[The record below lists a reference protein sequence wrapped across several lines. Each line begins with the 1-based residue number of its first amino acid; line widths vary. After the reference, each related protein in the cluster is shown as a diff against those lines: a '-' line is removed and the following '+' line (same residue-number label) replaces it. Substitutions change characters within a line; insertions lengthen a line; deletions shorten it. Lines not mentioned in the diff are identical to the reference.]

1 MNKFDIK
8 DGEYTSTIYGLIKEQ
23 RFNEAIA
30 ILTYIYDT
38 NTSSRAAL
46 SLLAYCHYYMQ
57 ERNCIEMFYL
67 NSTLNFGIP
76 PGFVFQLEIYYKKVD
91 RLLNGLTA
99 QQKGTTD

>member
-23 RFNEAIA
+23 RFTEAIA

-76 PGFVFQLEIYYKKVD
+76 PVL
-91 RLLNGLTA
+91 
-99 QQKGTTD
+99 

>member
-30 ILTYIYDT
+30 ILTYIYDS
-38 NTSSRAAL
+38 NPSSRAAL

-57 ERNCIEMFYL
+57 
-67 NSTLNFGIP
+67 
-76 PGFVFQLEIYYKKVD
+76 V
-91 RLLNGLTA
+91 
-99 QQKGTTD
+99 